1 MRAAGGRVDTMYE
14 MHFGLR
20 HRPFPTS
27 PSCDNYYP
35 ASGHEQAFAQ
45 LLQALQDDEGL
56 LVLTG
61 LPGTGKTLLG
71 QRLLEQSCS
80 DSPRAFLTHGRFAG
94 TAGLLQ
100 AILYDFGLPHEGLT
114 EQELRLRLTEHLLQ
128 HYAEGRSALV
138 IVDEAQHLLPAHL
151 EELRLFGN
159 LEGRSGKALHVV
171 LLGQEAL
178 HVTLQLPELAA
189 LAQRIGVMADLPPL
203 DLHEAADYLV
213 CHLRQAGGQVDAI
226 MTDEALEILARGSR
240 GVPRL
245 LDRVGHLALRLAFQA
260 GAEEVDA
267 EAALE
272 SLSQSGLAEEP
283 HPAAPVISDEAAR
296 PPTVLPLD
304 TPAKGENGTR
314 AHERVEEGR
323 GRRLFAAP
331 KRPA

>member
-1 MRAAGGRVDTMYE
+1 MYE
-14 MHFGLR
+14 THFGLQR
-20 HRPFPTS
+20 RPFPAS
-27 PSCDNYYP
+27 PSCDTYYP

-45 LLQALQDDEGL
+45 LLQAAQDDEGL

-61 LPGTGKTLLG
+61 PPGTGKTLLG
-71 QRLLEQSCS
+71 QRLLEQSWA

-128 HYAEGRSALV
+128 HYAEGRGALV
-138 IVDEAQHLLPAHL
+138 VLDEAQHLSPALL

-159 LEGRSGKALHVV
+159 LEGRAGKALHVV
-171 LLGQEAL
+171 LLGQESLTA
-178 HVTLQLPELAA
+178 TLQLPELTAFV
-189 LAQRIGVMADLPPL
+189 QRIGVMATLPPL
-203 DLHEAADYLV
+203 DVHEAADYLV
-213 CHLRQAGGQVDAI
+213 HHVRQAGGQPGAV
-226 MTDEALEILARGSR
+226 MSDEAVEILARGSR

-245 LDRVGHLALRLAFQA
+245 LNRVAHQALRLAFQA
-260 GAEEVDA
+260 GATQVDA

-272 SLSQSGLAEEP
+272 CLAQNGLAEEP
-283 HPAAPVISDEAAR
+283 QVEAPSVTDEAAR
-296 PPTVLPLD
+296 SAAVLPLD
-304 TPAKGENGTR
+304 APAKADNGGPG
-314 AHERVEEGR
+314 HEPVEDGR